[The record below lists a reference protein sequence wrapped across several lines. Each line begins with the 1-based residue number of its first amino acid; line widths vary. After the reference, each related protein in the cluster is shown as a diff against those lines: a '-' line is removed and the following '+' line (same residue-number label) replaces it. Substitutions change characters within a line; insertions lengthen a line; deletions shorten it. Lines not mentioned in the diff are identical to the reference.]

1 MRRPAS
7 ALLLPLALSACNF
20 AASGSEPEAEAT
32 SAAAAE
38 PTPVATATPDANTLT
53 PTGWG
58 PLRIGM
64 TRAEV
69 VEALGPDANPQN
81 VGGAEPEQCD
91 QFRPQ
96 RAPENMLLMIEEG
109 KLTRIELRGSNDI
122 HTPEGFTVGDAA
134 SAIKAKLGTRLS
146 AQPHKYL
153 DAPAEYLTVW
163 QTDVTPGEGGYVD
176 DPEARGIVY
185 EIGADGLVDNIF
197 AGGPAIQ
204 YVEGC
209 A

>member
-1 MRRPAS
+1 MRRPA
-7 ALLLPLALSACNF
+7 ACLLLPLALAACNF
-20 AASGSEPEAEAT
+20 AATGSEAETEAT

-38 PTPVATATPDANTLT
+38 PAPVATATADANTLT
-53 PTGWG
+53 ATGWG

-64 TRAEV
+64 TRGQV

-96 RAPENMLLMIEEG
+96 RAPENMLLMIEQG
-109 KLTRIELRGSNDI
+109 KLSRIELDGPTDI
-122 HTPEGFTVGDAA
+122 RTPDGFTVGDAA
-134 SAIKAKLGTRLS
+134 SAIKAKLGARLS
-146 AQPHKYL
+146 AQPHKYV
-153 DAPAEYLTVW
+153 DAPAEYLSVW
-163 QTDVTPGEGGYVD
+163 QNGVTPGEGGYVD
-176 DPEARGIVY
+176 DPSARGIVY
-185 EIGADGLVDNIF
+185 EVGADGRVDHIF